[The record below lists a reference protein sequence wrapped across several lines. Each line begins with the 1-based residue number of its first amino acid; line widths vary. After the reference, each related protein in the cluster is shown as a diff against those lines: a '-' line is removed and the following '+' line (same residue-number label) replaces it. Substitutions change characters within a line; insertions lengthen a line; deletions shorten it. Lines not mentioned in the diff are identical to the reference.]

1 VELAAALRDTYDT
14 HVELATTATLVFVVG
29 IAERA
34 ETLMRAAGDVEE
46 VVGRLRRE
54 GATTTP
60 IYAPEG
66 KPELVLP
73 PRDAFLGRTEVVA
86 TTAAAGRIS
95 SESIAGYPPGIPA
108 ILPGERVTEA
118 IVAYLRESVA
128 AGLRLHG
135 ASDPAFETMHVVA
148 ED

>member
-1 VELAAALRDTYDT
+1 
-14 HVELATTATLVFVVG
+14 
-29 IAERA
+29 
-34 ETLMRAAGDVEE
+34 MRAAGDVEE

-66 KPELVLP
+66 KPELAIS

-86 TTAAAGRIS
+86 TSAAAGRIS

-118 IVAYLRESVA
+118 IVDLPARERRRRA
-128 AGLRLHG
+128 APARRERPGVRDDARRRRGRLTLKVTRG
-135 ASDPAFETMHVVA
+135 
-148 ED
+148 